1 MGKLRDRDLTLAAA
15 KRGQIVQRVLV
26 DGWSVRQAAG
36 VFGIDERCVARWVSA
51 YRRRGMASLR
61 CDDTAPERAYRRL
74 VLVLQLLLPQPFG
87 SLRRLVGRSQQEPAT
102 FIVLRRGRDD
112 ALRR

>member
-1 MGKLRDRDLTLAAA
+1 MGKLRDKNLILAAA

-61 CDDTAPERAYRRL
+61 CDDTAPERAYRRV
-74 VLVLQLLLPQPFG
+74 VLVLQLLLPQGFG
-87 SLRRLVGRSQQEPAT
+87 AVRQMVGRSQQQPAT
-102 FIVLRRGRDD
+102 CVVLRRGSDD